1 MVVTVKH
8 LPQSLAGT
16 MTLPS
21 HDWWLPIPG
30 KISSP
35 LGLIWGFPGGS
46 AVKDPPVIQE
56 LQEMQTQSLGQ
67 EDPLEEEMA
76 THPSIL
82 VWKISWT
89 EEPGGLDSTGSQRIS
104 YQ

>member
-1 MVVTVKH
+1 
-8 LPQSLAGT
+8 

-21 HDWWLPIPG
+21 HDWWLPIPM

-76 THPSIL
+76 THPRIL
-82 VWKISWT
+82 PCHIPWT
-89 EEPGGLDSTGSQRIS
+89 KEPGGLQSMESQKS
-104 YQ
+104 QT

>member
-21 HDWWLPIPG
+21 HDWWLPIPM

-67 EDPLEEEMA
+67 EDPLEEEMVTCSSTLA
-76 THPSIL
+76 
-82 VWKISWT
+82 WKI
-89 EEPGGLDSTGSQRIS
+89 P
-104 YQ
+104 

>member
-76 THPSIL
+76 THPRIL
-82 VWKISWT
+82 PCHIPRTK
-89 EEPGGLDSTGSQRIS
+89 EPGGLQSMESQKS
-104 YQ
+104 QTS

>member
-1 MVVTVKH
+1 
-8 LPQSLAGT
+8 

-21 HDWWLPIPG
+21 HDWWLPIPM

-76 THPSIL
+76 THPRIL
-82 VWKISWT
+82 PCHIPWT
-89 EEPGGLDSTGSQRIS
+89 TEPGGLQSMESQKS
-104 YQ
+104 QT